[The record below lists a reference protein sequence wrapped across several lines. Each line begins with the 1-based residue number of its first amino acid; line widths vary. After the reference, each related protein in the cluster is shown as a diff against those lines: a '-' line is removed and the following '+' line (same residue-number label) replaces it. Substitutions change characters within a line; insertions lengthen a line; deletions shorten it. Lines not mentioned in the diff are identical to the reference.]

1 MIDAVHAEAL
11 AKFEGI
17 DLVGFH
23 GQTLAYAPRKQG
35 TLQVDDGAALAEHL
49 KTPIEWDFRS
59 SDVELGGEGAPLAPF
74 FQHAFA
80 RYIKAEGPIVFL
92 NLGGMSNITWV
103 DPAIDAPDD
112 VGALLA
118 FDTGPANAPINDLVQ
133 ARCDVAF
140 DKDGKIASLG
150 TVEMGALELFLAEPY
165 FRILPQK
172 SLNRNDFSEM
182 INLVKSCQIPMRL
195 RR

>member
-1 MIDAVHAEAL
+1 MIDAVHAEAF

-49 KTPIEWDFRS
+49 KTPIVWDFRS

-92 NLGGMSNITWV
+92 NLGGMGNITWV
-103 DPAIDAPDD
+103 DPAIDAP
-112 VGALLA
+112 
-118 FDTGPANAPINDLVQ
+118 
-133 ARCDVAF
+133 
-140 DKDGKIASLG
+140 
-150 TVEMGALELFLAEPY
+150 
-165 FRILPQK
+165 
-172 SLNRNDFSEM
+172 
-182 INLVKSCQIPMRL
+182 
-195 RR
+195 